1 MSVSWIIVLAFA
13 LIGIFLGSRA
23 WPVRMARGGT
33 LDTDHDA
40 GLFEGPSLSVATYN
54 IHRARGTDSRKNL
67 DRIADL
73 VKTCDVVGLQE
84 VEGTSPLRR
93 YDQVHRLGRML
104 NRPVHFSPTR
114 RLLFF
119 AQRGNGL
126 ISRFQTVAWE
136 ATPLFPSTGRA
147 HRNLTVYHFDFGG
160 APLVVINTH
169 LSKPVEGEAP
179 LEEVMRTFARYPR
192 AVLLGDFNAGKDH
205 ATMRRWMPP
214 DAEDALLG
222 LDEGSR
228 VDMIWVRGLTV
239 ESAWSRPA
247 GPSDHPFFAARIRV
261 AD

>member
-1 MSVSWIIVLAFA
+1 MSVSWIIALAFV
-13 LIGIFLGSRA
+13 LVGIFLGSRA
-23 WPVRMARGGT
+23 WPVRITRGST

-40 GLFEGPSLSVATYN
+40 GLFEGPSFSVATYN
-54 IHRARGTDSRKNL
+54 IHRARGTDGRKNL

-93 YDQVHRLGRML
+93 YDQARRLGWML
-104 NRPVHFSPTR
+104 SRPAHFASTR

-126 ISRFQTVAWE
+126 ISRFQTVTWK

-169 LSKPVEGEAP
+169 LSKPAESEVP
-179 LEEVMRTFARYPR
+179 LEEVMHTFARYPR

-205 ATMRRWMPP
+205 ATMRRWMPA

-222 LDEGSR
+222 LDEQSR
-228 VDMIWVRGLTV
+228 VDMIWVRGLKV
-239 ESAWSRPA
+239 ESAWSSPA

>member
-1 MSVSWIIVLAFA
+1 M
-13 LIGIFLGSRA
+13 
-23 WPVRMARGGT
+23 
-33 LDTDHDA
+33 
-40 GLFEGPSLSVATYN
+40 
-54 IHRARGTDSRKNL
+54 
-67 DRIADL
+67 
-73 VKTCDVVGLQE
+73 
-84 VEGTSPLRR
+84 
-93 YDQVHRLGRML
+93 
-104 NRPVHFSPTR
+104 
-114 RLLFF
+114 
-119 AQRGNGL
+119 
-126 ISRFQTVAWE
+126 
-136 ATPLFPSTGRA
+136 
-147 HRNLTVYHFDFGG
+147 YHFDFGG